1 MSILA
6 LNDLRDKPRATK
18 KYKRVGRGKSN
29 SPGHGGKGQT
39 ARTGVALGNF
49 QGGQTPLER
58 RLPKHRSFYTGQ
70 KMATVALEDIDKL
83 IQNKRIDP
91 NTTINY
97 DLLRKLRVIKKSSKY
112 KLVGKCESKFNIQAH
127 AASKGALESIQACHG
142 NCDLLQKQVNDSS
155 L

>member
-6 LNDLRDKPRATK
+6 LNDLRDKPGATK

-58 RLPKHRSFYTGQ
+58 RLPKHRSFFTGH
-70 KMATVALEDIDKL
+70 KMATVALKSIDRL
-83 IQNKRIDP
+83 LENKRISSDAV
-91 NTTINY
+91 INY
-97 DLLRKLRVIKKSSKY
+97 DLLRKLRVIKKVAKY
-112 KLVGKCESKFNIQAH
+112 KLVGTCEHKFNIEAH
-127 AASKGALESIQACHG
+127 AVSKGAYEAIKACNG
-142 NCDLLQKQVNDSS
+142 SVN
-155 L
+155 LIK